1 MEKSKIQAA
10 YEYCHAIFSQQGLPT
25 FQRIQ
30 HLKNILDSM
39 EAKDVGI
46 DEFGSCDSAIS
57 LQEAGGSRGLLC
69 GRGFSE
75 ITYIHIHE
83 CDSFSIGV
91 FCLPAGKTFPLHDHP
106 GMIVLSKLLYGSVY
120 VKAYDWI
127 KVDNRASQRRKC
139 NYYSLHSAQIKQA
152 LRIVVDAAVGLAGR
166 VVDGIMKAP
175 QETSILFPTRGG
187 NIHGF
192 TALTPC
198 AILDVLSPQ
207 YSEELGRPST
217 YFSDSP
223 FPSPSSDYALLEA
236 ILLPADLVVRA
247 APYLGPPVSPQYC
260 SYQCTLCWVAWS
272 CFAVLPRLKE
282 NGKLLPK
289 ISLLLI

>member
-127 KVDNRASQRRKC
+127 KVDNRASQR
-139 NYYSLHSAQIKQA
+139 L
-152 LRIVVDAAVGLAGR
+152 GLAGR